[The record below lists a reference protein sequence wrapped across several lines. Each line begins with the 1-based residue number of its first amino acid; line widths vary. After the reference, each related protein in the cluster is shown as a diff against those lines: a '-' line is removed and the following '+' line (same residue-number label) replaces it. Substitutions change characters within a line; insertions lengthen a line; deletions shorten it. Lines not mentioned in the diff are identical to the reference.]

1 MKNNLKEELAEIN
14 AKCDLIIEL
23 VNNLSSDPDFVIT
36 RMRELAFKQS
46 MERKVKKSICLKLL
60 HNAE

>member
-46 MERKVKKSICLKLL
+46 MESKVKKSICLKLL

>member
-1 MKNNLKEELAEIN
+1 MKNNIKKELAEIN

-23 VNNLSSDPDFVIT
+23 VNNLSSDPDFVVT

-46 MERKVKKSICLKLL
+46 VESKKSNVCLKLV

>member
-1 MKNNLKEELAEIN
+1 MKNNFKDELAEIN

-46 MERKVKKSICLKLL
+46 MESKVKKSICLKLV

>member
-23 VNNLSSDPDFVIT
+23 VNSLSSDPDFVIT

-46 MERKVKKSICLKLL
+46 AESKVKRNVCLKLV

>member
-1 MKNNLKEELAEIN
+1 MKNDVKKELAEIN

-23 VNNLSSDPDFVIT
+23 VNSLSSDPDFVLT
-36 RMRELAFKQS
+36 RMRELAHRQS
-46 MERKVKKSICLKLL
+46 IESKVKSNVCLKLV

>member
-1 MKNNLKEELAEIN
+1 MKNNFKDELAEIN

-36 RMRELAFKQS
+36 RMREIAFKQS
-46 MERKVKKSICLKLL
+46 MESRIKKNVCLKLV
-60 HNAE
+60 HNVD

>member
-1 MKNNLKEELAEIN
+1 MKNNLKDELAEIN
-14 AKCDLIIEL
+14 AKCDLIIDL

-36 RMRELAFKQS
+36 RIRELAFKQS
-46 MERKVKKSICLKLL
+46 VESEVKSNVCLKLV

>member
-1 MKNNLKEELAEIN
+1 MKNNFKNELAEIN

-46 MERKVKKSICLKLL
+46 IESKVKSDVCLKLVR
-60 HNAE
+60 NAE

>member
-1 MKNNLKEELAEIN
+1 MKNNIKKELAEIN

-23 VNNLSSDPDFVIT
+23 VNNLSSDPDYVIT

-46 MERKVKKSICLKLL
+46 MESRVKRNVCLKLV

>member
-1 MKNNLKEELAEIN
+1 MKNNFKEELAEIN

-46 MERKVKKSICLKLL
+46 MESKVKKSICLKLL

>member
-1 MKNNLKEELAEIN
+1 MKNNFKKELAEIN

-23 VNNLSSDPDFVIT
+23 VNSLSSDPDFVIT

-46 MERKVKKSICLKLL
+46 MESKVKKSICLKLL

>member
-1 MKNNLKEELAEIN
+1 MKNDVKKELAEIN

-23 VNNLSSDPDFVIT
+23 VNSLSSDPDFVIT
-36 RMRELAFKQS
+36 RMRELALKQS
-46 MERKVKKSICLKLL
+46 VESKVKSNVCLKLV

>member
-1 MKNNLKEELAEIN
+1 MKNNLKDELAEIN

-46 MERKVKKSICLKLL
+46 MESKVKKSICLKLL

>member
-46 MERKVKKSICLKLL
+46 MESRGKRNVCLKLV

>member
-23 VNNLSSDPDFVIT
+23 VNSLSSDPDFVIT
-36 RMRELAFKQS
+36 RVRELAHRQS
-46 MERKVKKSICLKLL
+46 MESKGKRNVCLKLV

>member
-1 MKNNLKEELAEIN
+1 MKNNFKKELAEIN

-36 RMRELAFKQS
+36 RMRELAHRQN
-46 MERKVKKSICLKLL
+46 MESKVNKSICLKLV

>member
-1 MKNNLKEELAEIN
+1 MKNNFKDELAEIN

-46 MERKVKKSICLKLL
+46 MESKVKKSICLKLL

>member
-1 MKNNLKEELAEIN
+1 MKNDVKKELAEIN

-23 VNNLSSDPDFVIT
+23 VNSLSSDPDYVIT

-46 MERKVKKSICLKLL
+46 MESRVKRNVCLKLV
-60 HNAE
+60 HNVD

>member
-1 MKNNLKEELAEIN
+1 MKNNFKKELAEIN

-23 VNNLSSDPDFVIT
+23 VNSLSSDPDFVIT

-46 MERKVKKSICLKLL
+46 VESKVKRNVCLKLV

>member
-23 VNNLSSDPDFVIT
+23 VNNLSSDPDFIIT

-46 MERKVKKSICLKLL
+46 MESKVKKSICLKLL

>member
-1 MKNNLKEELAEIN
+1 MKNNFKNELAEIN

-23 VNNLSSDPDFVIT
+23 VNSLSSDPDFVIT

-46 MERKVKKSICLKLL
+46 VESKVKRNVCLKLV
-60 HNAE
+60 HNVE